1 MSFLK
6 IKSDE
11 KRKVLL
17 MFLFLAIVSAAVII
31 AENSRNAI
39 FIKELGIQ
47 NYPLMYILNAI
58 FLIFGIFLYTRI
70 IDKWNRVKL
79 FTWVIILFSLLLFVA
94 SVLAEWKITIPI
106 MAAIVEIIDNFSIII
121 FAALFSFIFNIR
133 QEKRLISIVASG
145 IGVGGVIAVIIM
157 SFLPEII
164 GVKMMIAVAG
174 GIFSINIIVMLL
186 LKKSVQE
193 AETDPENIFMVKEED
208 VDLKYIITKL
218 TKNKYIVLLV
228 LIIFFSISIEWLIDF
243 KFHDITSQKFLTE
256 EEFSSFLGIFKGS
269 MSLFFTLFNIFI
281 LSVLIRKIGFTKIIM
296 IHPILMFFSGG
307 FLAVVGGFY
316 SGLFARFGNEFVLHT
331 FERSLNHIFYSP
343 LNEKVREK
351 LRAFL
356 EGMIKPIFI
365 CFASIV
371 ILLLIKFS
379 HDYYIVISIIIMLFS
394 VAWLITNIAIKKEY
408 KKVLIENLVL
418 DSNENREKIFK
429 QMLEHASDESRD
441 IILSLL
447 NSNSDPFIQFAL
459 EMIDKHDIRQFNE
472 IVFEIFE
479 KGNPVFQH
487 LAIKILLKEI
497 NNNYLLNRVNELF
510 INGNFE
516 QRQAILMCFADIT
529 FSKIEGFL
537 YEWVGMEIDPESFI
551 LSLDLLVHGAKNK
564 YNDFIADIL
573 KDLLNDSREKQITA
587 LQVIKSVGLFGL
599 QEEIKRFINE
609 SDEKT
614 TNLILSIVIRYEIET
629 GYSKVVSS
637 LKSRCSIDLIIS
649 EIANMNRKLIYA
661 IFSNINKYDNDVR
674 RKLWLNLSFIRD
686 VKTMDDFAEKEEFTD
701 DLELTEKISVMVKI
715 KERLDSN
722 LWELYF
728 KDNINRSYINW
739 YELIFNKIVDE
750 LFILKTLTRYEDQG
764 LTSLFLLYHHEKL
777 EFYEKNLLDLIYLI
791 LPDEGMEKV
800 RVQILSD
807 NIELK
812 VVALEVFENILNSQD
827 IIKNANVIV
836 DLFEYIELHEK
847 LECLKEYF
855 KDFCDPA
862 DILKKDIEKGSLFDA
877 VINTLILKE
886 VSIETFNKY
895 KTLFNK
901 EGVKEMITVIN
912 RLVFL
917 KDIPLFKSMNLDS
930 LLKISM
936 ISNFKVYNQGD
947 LIIQENEEGK
957 ALYIIT
963 KGKALVG
970 KQIDDEWVR
979 IAELNQ
985 GEFFGEMSIFT
996 NELTSA
1002 DIRAIEDCEILLIK
1016 KKKFRDLIYNNP
1028 ELSFEI
1034 FNVLSRRLKKVT
1046 SAELERFSKTERLY
1060 I

>member
-1 MSFLK
+1 
-6 IKSDE
+6 
-11 KRKVLL
+11 
-17 MFLFLAIVSAAVII
+17 
-31 AENSRNAI
+31 
-39 FIKELGIQ
+39 
-47 NYPLMYILNAI
+47 
-58 FLIFGIFLYTRI
+58 
-70 IDKWNRVKL
+70 
-79 FTWVIILFSLLLFVA
+79 
-94 SVLAEWKITIPI
+94 I
-106 MAAIVEIIDNFSIII
+106 MAAIVEIIDNFSMII

-164 GVKMMIAVAG
+164 GVKMMIAVSG

-193 AETDPENIFMVKEED
+193 AEKDPENIFLMKEED
-208 VDLKYIITKL
+208 VDLKYFINKL
-218 TKNKYIVLLV
+218 TKNKYLILLV

-243 KFHDITSQKFLTE
+243 KFHDITSHKFLTE

-307 FLAVVGGFY
+307 FLAVIGGFY

-356 EGMIKPIFI
+356 EGMIKPVFI

-371 ILLLIKFS
+371 ILLLIKLS
-379 HDYYIVISIIIMLFS
+379 SDYYIIISIIIMLFS
-394 VAWLITNIAIKKEY
+394 FAWLITNIAMKKEY
-408 KKVLIENLVL
+408 KKVLIESLVL
-418 DSNENREKIFK
+418 DSNENKEKIFE
-429 QMLEHASDESRD
+429 QMFEHASGESRE
-441 IILSLL
+441 IILGLL

-459 EMIDKHDIRQFNE
+459 EMIEKHDIRQFNE

-479 KGNPVFQH
+479 KGNPALQH
-487 LAIKILLKEI
+487 LAIRILLREI
-497 NNNYLLNRVNELF
+497 DNNYLLNRVNELF
-510 INGNFE
+510 IKGNSE
-516 QRQAILMCFADIT
+516 QRQAILMCFADIS

-537 YEWVGMEIDPESFI
+537 CDWVRMEPDPESFI

-573 KDLLNDSREKQITA
+573 KDLLYDSQEKQTTA
-587 LQVIKSVGLFGL
+587 LQVIKSVGIFGL

-609 SDEKT
+609 RDEKISS
-614 TNLILSIVIRYEIET
+614 LVLSIIIRYEIEI

-637 LKSRCSIDLIIS
+637 LTSLCSIDLIIS
-649 EIANMNRKLIYA
+649 EIANMNRKLIYK
-661 IFSNINKYDNDVR
+661 IFSNINNYENDVR
-674 RKLWLNLSFIRD
+674 RKLWISLPFIRD
-686 VKTMDDFAEKEEFTD
+686 VKTMDMFAEKEEFTD
-701 DLELTEKISVMVKI
+701 DLELAEKISVMVKI
-715 KERLDSN
+715 KEKLDSN

-728 KDNINRSYINW
+728 KDNINRSYIRW
-739 YELIFNKIVDE
+739 YKLIFNKIIEE
-750 LFILKTLTRYEDQG
+750 LFILKMLTQSEEQS
-764 LTSLFLLYHHEKL
+764 LISLFSLYHLEKL
-777 EFYEKNLLDLIYLI
+777 ESYEKNLLDLIFLI
-791 LPDEGMEKV
+791 LPGEGMEKV
-800 RVQILSD
+800 RLQILSD

-812 VVALEVFENILNSQD
+812 AVALELFENILNSQD
-827 IIKNANVIV
+827 IIQNTNIIV

-847 LECLKEYF
+847 LEYFKEYF
-855 KDFCDPA
+855 LNFDDPVN
-862 DILKKDIEKGSLFDA
+862 ILKSDIETGSLFDA

-886 VSIETFNKY
+886 ISIEKFKKY
-895 KTLFNK
+895 ETIFNK

-936 ISNFKVYNQGD
+936 ISNFKIYNQGD
-947 LIIQENEEGK
+947 LIICENEEGK

-970 KQIDDEWVR
+970 RQIKDEWVR

-1002 DIRAIEDCEILLIK
+1002 DIRAIEDCEILMIN

-1046 SAELERFSKTERLY
+1046 SAEFERFSKTERLY